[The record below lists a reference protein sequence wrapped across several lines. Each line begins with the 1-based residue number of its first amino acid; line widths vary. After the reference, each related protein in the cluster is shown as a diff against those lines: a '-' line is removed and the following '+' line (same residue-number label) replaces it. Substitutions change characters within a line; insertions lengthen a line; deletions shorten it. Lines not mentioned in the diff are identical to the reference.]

1 MKKTI
6 DNEYAVTARKLL
18 TKAGLGREKYFLYE
32 GAMDT
37 SLTGQ
42 LYEEPLFKGFKEGVS
57 LPLLL
62 CRGTAPGALIA
73 ADKAGREAL
82 AALKEQKKLPEL
94 TRFDFSS
101 LLAPGYLEEMGPGHI
116 QRRYF
121 KNLGIDS
128 SGEGYQALVDSALED
143 VRASLPEMFTGIP
156 EAYRF
161 TTVPLLNAFWGL
173 GISADPYRLLRSRH
187 LLYPKAVSPTPFG
200 RQCGLVVRLSLRK
213 DGSVRRELRV
223 VKEALRAFWEAVSF
237 KRTLHL
243 DPGTGRLQDRLE
255 RLDNWQTS
263 TYRTQREILPKLLAS
278 LRKVMDTGMG
288 AIMDDMRS
296 AEEGEAMDRLARE
309 AELTEDMSFG
319 EAMKQL
325 AREVYT
331 QDELD
336 CVPSEY
342 GDVWEALDGVGE
354 MMRTRGV
361 AKPLSRVGP
370 PGEAPLPER
379 LEGLGYALL
388 PLQDMSLSHYLLA
401 AATACDSSFPMWIC
415 HRLGLYEILRD
426 CWARPFTTVGKTVR
440 LVRWKDE
447 KMLLYALI
455 VRPIAEIF
463 DAENTTMKDK

>member
-6 DNEYAVTARKLL
+6 DNEYAVTVRDLL
-18 TKAGLGREKYFLYE
+18 TKAGLGKERYSLYE

-37 SLTGQ
+37 SLTGR
-42 LYEEPLFKGFKEGVS
+42 LCREPLFKGLEEGVS
-57 LPLLL
+57 MPLLL
-62 CRGTAPGALIA
+62 CRERTPGALIA
-73 ADKAGREAL
+73 ADKTGREAL
-82 AALKEQKKLPEL
+82 AALREQGKLPEL
-94 TRFDFSS
+94 MRFDLSDFQS
-101 LLAPGYLEEMGPGHI
+101 PGRL
-116 QRRYF
+116 
-121 KNLGIDS
+121 K
-128 SGEGYQALVDSALED
+128 D
-143 VRASLPEMFTGIP
+143 VRDSLSEMFTGIP
-156 EAYRF
+156 EKYSF

-173 GISADPYRLLRSRH
+173 GISANPYELLRNRH
-187 LLYPKAVSPTPFG
+187 LIYPKTISPTPFG
-200 RQCGLVVRLSLRK
+200 RQCGLVVRLRLRK

-223 VKEALRAFWEAVSF
+223 VRPALRAFWEAVSF
-237 KRTLHL
+237 KRTLHF
-243 DPGTGRLQDRLE
+243 DPGTGQLQDRLE

-263 TYRTQREILPKLLAS
+263 TYRAQREILPKLLTS

-288 AIMDDMRS
+288 AIMDDMHS
-296 AEEGEAMDRLARE
+296 AEEGDAIARLTQE

-325 AREVYT
+325 ARRVYT

-336 CVPSEY
+336 CVPSED
-342 GDVWEALDGVGE
+342 GDVWEALDGVSG
-354 MMRTRGV
+354 MMRIRGV
-361 AKPLSRVGP
+361 TKPRSRGEP
-370 PGEAPLPER
+370 PGEAPLAER
-379 LEGLGYALL
+379 LEGLGYALI

-440 LVRWKDE
+440 MVRWRDE